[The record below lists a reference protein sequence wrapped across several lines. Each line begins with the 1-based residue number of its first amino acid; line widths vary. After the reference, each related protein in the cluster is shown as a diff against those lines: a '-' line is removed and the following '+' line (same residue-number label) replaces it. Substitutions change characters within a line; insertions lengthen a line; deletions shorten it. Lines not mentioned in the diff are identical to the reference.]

1 MTTLQG
7 TPVSSGIAIGRIYK
21 YAPFDPSVAETFCAP
36 EEAETQV
43 TAYQSAKAGARA
55 ELDALFTR
63 MSEENPEKAGIF
75 QAHTDILDDEVMDE
89 EILTG
94 IQATHMAADYAV
106 ATVFGTYIDMFS
118 QMEDPLFKERATD
131 LQDVQSRLIR
141 NLHGVEEQN
150 LSNLSDPTIVLAE
163 DLFPSDT
170 ATIDRKHV
178 MGIVTEL
185 GGSTSHSA
193 IIAKGYGIAA
203 VLGVEGL
210 METAPNGVQAVLD
223 ATTGQLLFAPDTAT
237 VAEYEKKRD
246 AFLTERAYTQTFIG
260 AEAITKDGVKIDVG
274 MNIGSVKLPEHQ
286 EHAEFIGLFRTEFL
300 YMESDHLPT
309 ESEQFEAYKSI
320 LLAMGERPVTLRTLD
335 IGGDKKLDYWPMP
348 DEENPFLGNRA
359 LRLCFTREDVFNTQ
373 LRAALR
379 ASVHGNLQ
387 IMFPMVGSLEDFRRG
402 KAAVE
407 AIQAELDQAG
417 IPHDRDVKIGMMVEI
432 PSVALFADKFAAEA
446 DFASIGTNDLTQ
458 YLFAVDRMNPQVAEY
473 YQELSPIMI
482 RTLAQIITAFTQAG
496 KPISICGEL
505 GGNPLATAI
514 LVGLGL
520 TKLSMNTSSFAAC
533 RRVITNI
540 EASKAKDLAQQ
551 VMVADTEAQ
560 VKQLAEAFIA
570 HL

>member
-1 MTTLQG
+1 MTILQG
-7 TPVSSGIAIGRIYK
+7 NPVSPGIAIGRIYK
-21 YAPFDPSVAETFCAP
+21 YIPFDPSVAETFCAP
-36 EEAETQV
+36 EETEAQV
-43 TAYQSAKAGARA
+43 AAYQTAKASARA
-55 ELDALFTR
+55 ELDTLFAH
-63 MSEENPEKAGIF
+63 MSKENPEKAGIF

-89 EILTG
+89 EILAG
-94 IQATHMAADYAV
+94 IQSAYMAADYAV

-118 QMEDPLFKERATD
+118 QMEDPLFKERAMD
-131 LQDVQSRLIR
+131 LQDVQSRFIR
-141 NLHGVEEQN
+141 NLHGIEERN
-150 LSNLSDPTIVLAE
+150 LSSLSEATIVLAE

-170 ATIDRKHV
+170 ATIDRQHV

-203 VLGVEGL
+203 VLGIEGL
-210 METAPNGVQAVLD
+210 METVPDGVQAVLD
-223 ATTGQLLFAPDTAT
+223 ATTGALMIAPDAETL
-237 VAEYEKKRD
+237 AEYEQKRET
-246 AFLTERAYTQTFIG
+246 FLKEREYTQKFIG
-260 AEAITKDGVKIDVG
+260 VEAITKDGVKIDVG

-300 YMESDHLPT
+300 YMESDHMPT
-309 ESEQFEAYKSI
+309 ENEQFEAYKSI
-320 LLAMGERPVTLRTLD
+320 LLAMGDRPVTLRTLD

-348 DEENPFLGNRA
+348 HEENPFLGNRA
-359 LRLCFTREDVFNTQ
+359 LRLCFAREDVFTTQ

-407 AIQAELDQAG
+407 AVQVELDQAG
-417 IPHDRDVKIGMMVEI
+417 IPYAPNVKIGMMVEI
-432 PSVALFADKFAAEA
+432 PSVALFADKFAAEV

-458 YLFAVDRMNPQVAEY
+458 YLFAVDRMNPQVVEY
-473 YQELSPIMI
+473 YQEFSPIMI
-482 RTLAQIITAFTQAG
+482 RTLAQIITAFNQAG

-505 GGNPLATAI
+505 GGNAKATAI

-520 TKLSMNTSSFAAC
+520 TKLSMNTASFAAC
-533 RRVITNI
+533 RRVITGI
-540 EASKAKDLAQQ
+540 EASKAKDLAEQ
-551 VMVADTEAQ
+551 VMAADTEAE

-570 HL
+570 HI